1 MTFEEWNK
9 TKQKFAIIFALVV
22 GSIVLLSLNH
32 VYGQENEVNVTIVK
46 GSGEAGSGENKY
58 GNHTGYGFEPSELTI
73 KKGTIVRW
81 INDDTSVHTSGI
93 AWHSG
98 KSFVNNT
105 WYHGIQVQTRG
116 EGDWTIEYEAI
127 RQRNRG

>member
-1 MTFEEWNK
+1 
-9 TKQKFAIIFALVV
+9 
-22 GSIVLLSLNH
+22 

-116 EGDWTIEYEAI
+116 EGD
-127 RQRNRG
+127 